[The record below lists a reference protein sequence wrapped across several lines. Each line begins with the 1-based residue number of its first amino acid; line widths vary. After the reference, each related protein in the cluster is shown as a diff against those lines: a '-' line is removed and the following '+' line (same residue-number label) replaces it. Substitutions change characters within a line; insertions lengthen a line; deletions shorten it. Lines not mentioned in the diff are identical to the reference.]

1 MATSPRA
8 KRPPVPE
15 ETLPATRHPVPPPD
29 AVSQPVPAD
38 EFPVPELPS
47 HDVPATANVGC
58 LGLTRVEKDA
68 LARELP
74 TEWFRIRPQGEIYL
88 PVDKYRRVLDEVIGP
103 GDWGLAPTS
112 DWQRLGTLIYR
123 EWTLYIRG
131 RKAGGPAIGGET
143 WKPENARMTFA
154 DACESAR
161 SNGLSRCCKDLAI
174 ALRQAYDEQWRDDFL
189 ERLCVHVFV
198 EEYGKV
204 EARWRL
210 KSAPPFTGT
219 ITDERGQKRHG
230 IIERSEVKQV
240 SRAYRRPPAVR
251 AAPRSPRAV
260 SSAAVRRRADEY
272 RGRPAPAADRPERP
286 RAPARLRRLRA
297 RRDARRGLVSPMT
310 RLRWWLLVGWL
321 VVVVS
326 VPLAHD

>member
-47 HDVPATANVGC
+47 HDVPATADVGC

-161 SNGLSRCCKDLAI
+161 SNGLSRCCKDLGI
-174 ALRQAYDEQWRDDFL
+174 ALRQAYDEAWRNDFL
-189 ERLCVHVFV
+189 ERFCVHVFV
-198 EEYGKV
+198 EQYGKV

-219 ITDERGQKRHG
+219 TTDERGQKRHG
-230 IIERSEVKQV
+230 IIERGEVKQIT
-240 SRAYRRPPAVR
+240 RAYRRPQAVR
-251 AAPRSPRAV
+251 EPGEDDRLPETPLPDTGPSVLEQQLEASVDQAQEMREQRELLPPTRSLAGPIDDKKIQQIWIEA
-260 SSAAVRRRADEY
+260 RRA
-272 RGRPAPAADRPERP
+272 G
-286 RAPARLRRLRA
+286 
-297 RRDARRGLVSPMT
+297 T
-310 RLRWWLLVGWL
+310 
-321 VVVVS
+321 
-326 VPLAHD
+326 